1 MSPPTV
7 KGLRPVT
14 SLADSV
20 FVDPNF
26 DTEDSLAWFVQYGLA
41 KNRMKAG
48 LTPTVY
54 CKRYHLSRHLQCG
67 CCLKEYWIVMWE
79 LNPGPEDVAQDW
91 RERYCYTSC
100 CVMLLANSKKLLREL
115 KWNNFLPVYTAT
127 RASVWALLL
136 HLFGP
141 FLYFSGACIYV
152 SRDVGVCDVWVVLH
166 SWVLFLSKMIHYS
179 PACLR
184 R

>member
-41 KNRMKAG
+41 KNTMKAG

-54 CKRYHLSRHLQCG
+54 CKRYHFKSAPAMWLLFEGILNCYVRIESRTRE
-67 CCLKEYWIVMWE
+67 CC
-79 LNPGPEDVAQDW
+79 PG
-91 RERYCYTSC
+91 
-100 CVMLLANSKKLLREL
+100 LAR
-115 KWNNFLPVYTAT
+115 
-127 RASVWALLL
+127 ALLL
-136 HLFGP
+136 H
-141 FLYFSGACIYV
+141 
-152 SRDVGVCDVWVVLH
+152 
-166 SWVLFLSKMIHYS
+166 
-179 PACLR
+179 
-184 R
+184 